1 LEISALTERP
11 SCGSTFKTAL
21 LTCEIKKIA
30 YYSQT
35 AKMNA
40 APVYQRVLLGI
51 IDTITYRIALEIIA
65 LTERPSSATTFH
77 TALLEYE
84 IKKIAFYSKT
94 VKINAAPVYQRVLLG
109 KMT

>member
-11 SCGSTFKTAL
+11 SCATTFHTAL

-30 YYSQT
+30 FYSKT

-51 IDTITYRIALEIIA
+51 IDTITYQIALEIIA
-65 LTERPSSATTFH
+65 LTETPSCGSTFK
-77 TALLEYE
+77 TALLTCE
-84 IKKIAFYSKT
+84 IKKIAYCRHAKMNT
-94 VKINAAPVYQRVLLG
+94 APA
-109 KMT
+109 TNECS

>member
-1 LEISALTERP
+1 MNAAPVYQPVLLGIMDIITYHTALEINAPTETP

-21 LTCEIKKIA
+21 LTSEIKKIA

-51 IDTITYRIALEIIA
+51 IDLIR
-65 LTERPSSATTFH
+65 
-77 TALLEYE
+77 
-84 IKKIAFYSKT
+84 
-94 VKINAAPVYQRVLLG
+94 Q
-109 KMT
+109 